1 MYDNEILGYEQ
12 AGFRPEFST
21 MGHTF
26 TLHSIIEYYKCKKG
40 RVYCV
45 FIDYSKAFDLID
57 RASLWVKPLKH
68 GVNGKILGVIQ
79 NIYQKAKSVVKIDD
93 KISNLFACNIGVRQG
108 ENLSPILFAIYLN
121 DFQSSISKSYN
132 GFNDLACDIENELE
146 TFMKLYVLLY
156 ADDTIILAESATE
169 LQVAMNEL
177 NQYCQKWSLS
187 INATKTKIVIFS
199 KGKVRKYPLFY
210 LGYEEIEVKD
220 HYVYLGVTFNYN
232 GSFKKAIYKSHKPEK
247 HCLFSQRR
255 QGCHAYQL
263 TLSWSFLRPVL
274 CQFYCMELRFGVGI
288 TVGILKFST
297 ATF

>member
-21 MGHTF
+21 MDHIF

-57 RASLWVKPLKH
+57 RASLWVKLLKH

-93 KISNLFACNIGVRQG
+93 KISNFFACNIGVRQG
-108 ENLSPILFAIYLN
+108 ENLSSILFAIYLN

-146 TFMKLYVLLY
+146 TFMKLYSTSQKIF
-156 ADDTIILAESATE
+156 AFLAA
-169 LQVAMNEL
+169 A
-177 NQYCQKWSLS
+177 
-187 INATKTKIVIFS
+187 
-199 KGKVRKYPLFY
+199 G
-210 LGYEEIEVKD
+210 
-220 HYVYLGVTFNYN
+220 
-232 GSFKKAIYKSHKPEK
+232 
-247 HCLFSQRR
+247 RR
-255 QGCHAYQL
+255 
-263 TLSWSFLRPVL
+263 R
-274 CQFYCMELRFGVGI
+274 
-288 TVGILKFST
+288 
-297 ATF
+297 